1 MTGPAAAPP
10 PPGTLLLLIRH
21 AEQATMQ
28 RRDAPLSERGER
40 QALRLAER
48 LTALPLTAVVSSHL
62 KRARRTAEV
71 VADRAAL
78 EAEVEEGLEE
88 IHLGEEARW
97 RRYRGMLEPDPDDYV
112 SAALNAV
119 RVLSRARWT
128 GENGEEPIDS
138 LLARGTAAIARVVE
152 RHHGGVIAC
161 VTHGGFINAILG
173 SWTGAE
179 RHMWFVPWHTGI
191 SSVLLKGDEHVLLGL
206 NDATHLSRD
215 QDMLHIVAA
224 DVVSRRSEDP
234 GR

>member
-48 LTALPLTAVVSSHL
+48 LAALPLTAVVSSHL

-138 LLARGTAAIARVVE
+138 LLA
-152 RHHGGVIAC
+152 
-161 VTHGGFINAILG
+161 
-173 SWTGAE
+173 
-179 RHMWFVPWHTGI
+179 FVPWHTGI